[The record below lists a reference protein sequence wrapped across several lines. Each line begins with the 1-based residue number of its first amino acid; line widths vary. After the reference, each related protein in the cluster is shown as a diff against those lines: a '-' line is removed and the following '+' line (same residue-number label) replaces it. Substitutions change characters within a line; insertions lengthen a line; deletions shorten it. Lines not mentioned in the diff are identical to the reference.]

1 MARQTR
7 TAAPE
12 PAEIYERTRTEGR
25 RRLSRPLL
33 ELAAT
38 ALVGGFDIAFGVVAY
53 GLAAGAIH
61 GGRSDGVGHLVGSL
75 AFGLGFVFVV
85 VGRSELFTENFL
97 VPIAGLERGKLGSWL
112 KLGELWLFALVLNL
126 AGGILLA
133 IILTSRGVLRAGADG
148 PLVDL

>member
-38 ALVGGFDIAFGVVAY
+38 ALVGRFD
-53 GLAAGAIH
+53 
-61 GGRSDGVGHLVGSL
+61 
-75 AFGLGFVFVV
+75 
-85 VGRSELFTENFL
+85 LFTENFL
-97 VPIAGLERGKLGSWL
+97 VPIAGLDRRNRGSWA
-112 KLGELWLFALVLNL
+112 KLAELWAATLVLNV
-126 AGGILLA
+126 AGGVVLT
-133 IILTSRGVLRAGADG
+133 IILTSNGVLRGGAGAALDRLADHVAG
-148 PLVDL
+148 YDAGTAFLSAVAAGALMTLMTWFVEGAAE